1 MKTLFEF
8 TINKPT
14 EKEVKIE
21 EKDQTVIKKVTE
33 NVPVKI
39 VLKNPSRSDIS
50 DADLFYSIQYSDLQ
64 SKGLLTEAMV
74 RRIYSER
81 GGILSKDDEKKLED
95 TRSAL
100 LMNREDYFKLADDLN
115 NEKNEEKKEAIEKK
129 LTKKRVILEE
139 ILTEIQAYESAL
151 DSLFVNTVEN
161 KAKNQL
167 LFWWVLF
174 LPYIE
179 EDEELVPLFKGEE
192 FIDRRKT
199 YDDIT
204 DLEDVFYNEVL
215 KRILILIPLWDSG
228 QVETAEDFKTALDEI
243 LSQNGEDVPV
253 EEVADEPEV
262 PEVVE
267 ADEAAEPAEKPE
279 NKKSKKA
286 AKEE

>member
-262 PEVVE
+262 TEVVE